1 MLKAPIGVFDSG
13 LGGIT
18 VLKHL
23 LSVFPEE
30 SFIYL
35 ADTANLPYGDKK
47 PEFIV
52 RTVRSVLYFFVQQGV
67 KGLIMACNTT
77 SALALPVLS
86 LESSIPLFG
95 VVLPGIKKALQATK
109 NGCIGVM
116 ANEATVNSGV
126 FPSWITKISKE
137 LGRDVSVWQ
146 SACKRLVPLIEQGAE
161 ISLKTDAILKE
172 YLSPLLSNGVD
183 TIILGCTH
191 YPIWQDRLERLTG
204 TGVTFVDPAIPAVNE
219 IKSWLEGEYSKISG
233 VVPLK
238 YANEEKRVSF
248 WTTGSPE
255 IFNARATVL
264 LGDIVSAQQISLE
277 IPESIIK

>member
-1 MLKAPIGVFDSG
+1 MVKAPIGVFDSG

-23 LSVFPEE
+23 LSAFPEE

-35 ADTANLPYGDKK
+35 ADTANLPYGDKE
-47 PEFIV
+47 PEFLV
-52 RTVRSVLYFFVQQGV
+52 RTVRSVLHFFVQQGV
-67 KGLIMACNTT
+67 KILIMACNTT
-77 SALALPVLS
+77 SALVLPVLS
-86 LESSIPLFG
+86 TESSVPLFG
-95 VVLPGIKKALQATK
+95 VVLPGIREALRITR
-109 NGCIGVM
+109 NGRIGVM

-146 SACKRLVPLIEQGAE
+146 SICKRLVPLIEQGAE
-161 ISLKTDAILKE
+161 SSLKTDAILKE
-172 YLSPLLSNGVD
+172 YLFPLLSNGVD

-204 TGVTFVDPAIPAVNE
+204 IEVTFVDPAIPTVNE
-219 IKSWLEGEYSKISG
+219 VKSWLEGEYSKISG

-238 YANEEKRVSF
+238 SANDEKRISF
-248 WTTGSPE
+248 WTTGLPE

-264 LGDIVSAQQISLE
+264 LGDIVSAQQINLKT
-277 IPESIIK
+277 PESIVK